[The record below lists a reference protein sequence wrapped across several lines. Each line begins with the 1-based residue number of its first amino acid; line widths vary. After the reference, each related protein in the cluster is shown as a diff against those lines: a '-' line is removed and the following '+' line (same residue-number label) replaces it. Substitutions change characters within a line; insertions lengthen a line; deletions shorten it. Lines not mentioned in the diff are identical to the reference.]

1 MTKIAL
7 NNYNKILSQ
16 ILEIIDLTKK
26 NITKTVNQEKV
37 LMSWNIGKV
46 IEEYLFEDDRAGYG
60 VQLVDQLEKD
70 LLISRSTLY
79 QMRSFYKIYPKLKS
93 NQITLNW
100 SQYRSLITIK
110 DDKERAHFENL
121 ALDNSLNAN
130 DLQFEITQQRMHLKE
145 QSEVNKAKKT
155 LKKIHPSRGELFNY
169 KLVKLL
175 DTNKA
180 VIDCG
185 FNILTEIQTNLKAP
199 LLVKS
204 HKDEHGNITLKK
216 SLTSKSKLYT
226 YKAYLEKVV
235 DGDTLRVVLDLGFG
249 IFHKEILRLKGI
261 NAAEMSS
268 LQGQDSASALKKI
281 LRDVEF
287 LIIKSNR
294 VDIYGRYVA
303 DVFFG
308 QEGESLNPLAPNQ
321 VASKGIYLNQ
331 LLLDKNL
338 AKLF

>member
-46 IEEYLFEDDRAGYG
+46 IEEYLFEDDRAEYG

-79 QMRSFYKIYPKLKS
+79 QMRSFYKIYPKLNS

-130 DLQFEITQQRMHLKE
+130 DLQFEISQKRMQLKE

-155 LKKIHPSRGELFNY
+155 PKKIHPSRGELFNY

-185 FNILTEIQTNLKAP
+185 FNILTEIKTNLKGP

-204 HKDEHGNITLKK
+204 HKDENGKITLKK
-216 SLTSKSKLYT
+216 SQTSKSKLYT

-268 LQGQDSASALKKI
+268 LQGQDSAAALRRI

-287 LIIKSNR
+287 LIIKSNK

-308 QEGESLNPLAPNQ
+308 QEGESLNH